1 MIEIEKKSFPVDS
14 LLAAGYIV
22 YLSDADENIRDK
34 AIKEW
39 KSMMKN
45 TKFEFLK
52 FMTTES
58 AIL

>member
-1 MIEIEKKSFPVDS
+1 MIEIEKKSFPIDS

-39 KSMMKN
+39 K
-45 TKFEFLK
+45 
-52 FMTTES
+52 
-58 AIL
+58 